1 MPDEPYDDE
10 MTTLNA
16 PVFSSFRPLKWFFYA
31 GSALNALL
39 AVIDFAAAADAA
51 WSPKTT
57 LAFCEH
63 LFWAIGCI
71 GIARI
76 ARALS
81 PPESAPPANPPAPA
95 SDAPSKSK

>member
-1 MPDEPYDDE
+1 MDDDDLDDE
-10 MTTLNA
+10 MEDWNR

-31 GSALNALL
+31 GSALYALQ
-39 AVIDFAAAADAA
+39 AIIDFAAAAQSA
-51 WSPKTT
+51 WSPKMT

-63 LFWAIGCI
+63 LFWAIGCL

-81 PPESAPPANPPAPA
+81 PPKSDLPVNPPDQADPT
-95 SDAPSKSK
+95 KEKG